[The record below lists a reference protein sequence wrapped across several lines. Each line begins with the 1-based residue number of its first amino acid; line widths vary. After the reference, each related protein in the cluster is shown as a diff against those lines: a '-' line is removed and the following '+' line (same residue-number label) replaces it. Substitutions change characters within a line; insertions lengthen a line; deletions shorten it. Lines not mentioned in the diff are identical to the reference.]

1 MKSKLFAR
9 PAARSESASSSP
21 CSSGPVRLSSRPRPD
36 SILPPSTVAQAFT
49 RVFLELGV
57 THSFGVMGGAIA
69 PLCETLARSS
79 LRIIHCRHETGA
91 AFAAIEAYFS
101 THRPC
106 VLFTTTGPSLINAMN
121 GIMAARLEG
130 AKLIVLSGTTP
141 SDRRGRWAFQET
153 SSYTMPDGLFS
164 AGAIFH
170 YAVQMNDPSEMSQI
184 ARRLLL
190 GMARPGGFV
199 AHIGLPTPLQTGP
212 VSLERLPRANTVP
225 PLAIS
230 YESAARCAKM
240 LSGGPFIIWAGFGAR
255 RAGPQLR
262 AFAERTGARVMCSPR
277 GRGIFPEDHPQFLGT
292 TGFAA
297 PGDAGALVQSS
308 SAQRVLVLGSRL
320 GEFTSMWDPRLIPP
334 QGVIH
339 VDIDPNVPG
348 VAFPSVPTYAVQA
361 EIGGFLTALMDHLPP
376 YCPPALVSCGP
387 PANQTEFALR
397 KEGPVRPQALMRAIQ
412 KVIVDNSNAPIFVD
426 CGNSFAWANNL
437 LKFRDEGRFRGSVM
451 WGSMGNAAAGIV
463 GASLAADE
471 KCVAIVGDGSMLM
484 QNEISTAVQYRAK
497 TLWIVLNDAQYG
509 MIEQGMRRWNL
520 TPVETPIPPVDF
532 VAYARSLGA
541 DGVAV
546 KAESELETAL
556 VWGMAQEQPF
566 VIDVI
571 IDRREVAPIAERV
584 ANLQSPISGNSNDT
598 A

>member
-1 MKSKLFAR
+1 MFPPTTVAEAFAR
-9 PAARSESASSSP
+9 
-21 CSSGPVRLSSRPRPD
+21 VLLD
-36 SILPPSTVAQAFT
+36 
-49 RVFLELGV
+49 LGV
-57 THSFGVMGGAIA
+57 SHAFGVMGGAIA
-69 PLCETLARSS
+69 PLCETLARSA
-79 LRIIHCRHETGA
+79 LRIVHCRHETGA

-101 THRPC
+101 TNRPC
-106 VLFTTTGPSLINAMN
+106 ALFTTTGPSLFNAMN

-130 AKLIVLSGTTP
+130 AKLVVLSGTTP

-153 SSYTMPDGLFS
+153 SAYTMPDAFFS
-164 AGAIFH
+164 TGAIFH
-170 YAVQMNDPSEMSQI
+170 YAVQMNDPQEMSQI

-199 AHIGLPTPLQTGP
+199 AHIGLPTPMQAGP

-225 PLAIS
+225 PLAIGQ
-230 YESAARCAKM
+230 ESAARCAKM
-240 LSGGPFIIWAGFGAR
+240 LAAAPFIIWAGFGAR

-297 PGDAGALVQSS
+297 PGDAAALVQSS

-334 QGVIH
+334 QGMIH
-339 VDIDPNVPG
+339 VDIDPSVPG
-348 VAFPSVPTYAVQA
+348 VAFPSVPTYAIQA
-361 EIGGFLTALMDHLPP
+361 DIGGFLTTLMDHLPTHCAP
-376 YCPPALVSCGP
+376 ALITCRPPASQVEVVLH
-387 PANQTEFALR
+387 
-397 KEGPVRPQALMRAIQ
+397 KEGPVRPRALMQAVQ
-412 KVIVDNSNAPIFVD
+412 KVIVDNSAARIFVD
-426 CGNSFAWANNL
+426 CGNSFAWANHL
-437 LKFRDEGRFRGSVM
+437 LHFREEGRFRGSVM
-451 WGSMGNAAAGIV
+451 WGSMGNAAAGIL
-463 GASLAADE
+463 GASLVADE

-484 QNEISTAVQYRAK
+484 QNEISTAVQYGAK

-509 MIEQGMRRWNL
+509 MIEQGMRRGNL
-520 TPVETPIPPVDF
+520 TPVETQIPPVDF

-541 DGVAV
+541 DGVTV
-546 KAESELETAL
+546 RNESDLEDAL
-556 VWGMAQEQPF
+556 AMGMNAEQPF

-571 IDRREVAPIAERV
+571 IDRRESAPIGKRIASLESQGV
-584 ANLQSPISGNSNDT
+584 GNIDDT